1 MANRILTASA
11 IAKESLRVLVNNL
24 QFSKRINKQYS
35 KNWDN
40 REMKIGDTINIKKPA
55 RFIVRKGRTL
65 AVQDYV
71 QTSVPLT
78 LTDQAG
84 VDMSFTS
91 ADLKLRIEEFSKQFI
106 EPAIAA
112 IANQVDF
119 EALKLYQ
126 DVYNTVGTPGTTP
139 STALTYLTAGGIMDN
154 EAAPRDNNR
163 TVAFNPDAQVATVDA
178 LKGLFQKSDRIGE
191 QYEDGEMGTALGFKF
206 FMSQNVNTHQVGPLG
221 GTPAVNG
228 ASQVGSSLVTNGWTA
243 AAALR
248 LRKGDVF
255 TIANVFAVNPQNRQS
270 TGRLRQF
277 VVTGDVN
284 SDASGN
290 ATIPISPP
298 IIPVGMVG
306 TSSLLQPN
314 NPAISGN
321 PGFGPDALVNLAAFA
336 TVTASP
342 ASGALLTVLGAA
354 GTLSPQNMAYHRDA
368 FVMGAA
374 ELPLPDGVD
383 FRARET
389 SEQNGLSI
397 RIVRAYDINND
408 AFPCRLDILYGFKT
422 VYPEL
427 ACRIAG

>member
-1 MANRILTASA
+1 MSNRILTASV
-11 IAKESLRVLVNNL
+11 IAKESLRVLVNTL
-24 QFSKRINKQYS
+24 QFTKRINKQYS
-35 KNWDN
+35 KNFDN
-40 REMKIGDTINIKKPA
+40 DDLKIGDTINIRKPP
-55 RFIVRKGRTL
+55 RYIVRKGRTL
-65 AVQDYV
+65 AVQDSV
-71 QTSVPLT
+71 EQTVPLV

-84 VDMSFTS
+84 VDLAFTS
-91 ADLKLRIEEFSKQFI
+91 ADRKLRIDDFSKRYI
-106 EPAIAA
+106 VPAVAA
-112 IANQVDF
+112 IANQIDF
-119 EALKLYQ
+119 EALQLYRS
-126 DVYNTVGTPGTTP
+126 VANTVGTPGTTP
-139 STALTYLTAGGIMDN
+139 SAALTYLTAGGIMDD
-154 EAAPRDNNR
+154 ESTPRDASR
-163 TVAFNPDAQVATVDA
+163 TICFNPSAQVVTVDA

-206 FMSQNVNTHQVGPLG
+206 FMSQNVNTHTVGPQG
-221 GTPAVNG
+221 GTPLVNG

-243 AAALR
+243 AAAAR
-248 LRKGDVF
+248 LNQGDVF
-255 TIANVFAVNPQNRQS
+255 TLAGVFAVNPQNRQS

-277 VVTGDVN
+277 VVTAAVS
-284 SDASGN
+284 SDGAGN
-290 ATIPISPP
+290 ATISISPP

-342 ASGALLTVLGAA
+342 ASGAALTVLGAA

-383 FRARET
+383 FRARE
-389 SEQNGLSI
+389 SSDENGISI
-397 RIVRAYDINND
+397 RIIRAYDINTD
-408 AFPCRLDILYGFKT
+408 SFPCRLDVLYGFKA